1 MRSRLIVLSK
11 AVSFLYWGRKQTR
24 QPRLGKGRAAIG
36 LGLLAAALLTI
47 DLPAKTG
54 RTSKAFALWEEA
66 GKCAS
71 AVLWPGFE
79 PEKMPTLIFD
89 GSNTYAFGFASLPK
103 GFSPAENRPGV
114 GVTKGRHPLLVADQ
128 RVQLDNVYAASC
140 LAFPEFFRESPRLL
154 MGTLI
159 HEQFHVFQ
167 ALRHPDW
174 LPNDAH
180 LFSYPPDTADSVFLS
195 RLEVEALKRAV
206 LSEDDEEARG
216 WAASGLAYR
225 LERHRSLPQSL
236 ARYEDE
242 VQRLEGLAQY
252 VEWKVNGQGL
262 LDNLFNLDFAP
273 GAIREW
279 GYVSGRWLGNI
290 LDRLDAAWKQELDAG
305 QYAYL
310 AQRLAKVVEGADE
323 RYRFSPEEV
332 AGLRRRAEEDL
343 KVKQASQ
350 VNLRK
355 RLESGLGWKIE
366 IIARK
371 DPLRVR
377 FFLADQS
384 EALSPR
390 ELLHCRRLT
399 LAGRSL
405 DLEAYNQEC
414 LTDSEGPGKV
424 ERVLIPGLD
433 RKPRVERVSKR
444 RMIRAPGLLILFGR
458 ASISLR
464 GKTLRVELS
473 P

>member
-1 MRSRLIVLSK
+1 M
-11 AVSFLYWGRKQTR
+11 
-24 QPRLGKGRAAIG
+24 
-36 LGLLAAALLTI
+36 
-47 DLPAKTG
+47 
-54 RTSKAFALWEEA
+54 
-66 GKCAS
+66 CAS
-71 AVLWPGFE
+71 PVLWPGFE
-79 PEKMPTLIFD
+79 PEKLPTLIFD

-103 GFSPAENRPGV
+103 GFSPAENLPSV
-114 GVTKGRHPLLVADQ
+114 GFIKGRHPLITADQ
-128 RVQLDNVYAASC
+128 RVQLDSVYAASC
-140 LAFPEFFRESPRLL
+140 LAFPEFFRESPRIL

-167 ALRHPDW
+167 ALLHPDW

-180 LFSYPPDTADSVFLS
+180 LFSTPADTADSILQR

-206 LSEDDEEARG
+206 LSDDMEEARG
-216 WAASGLAYR
+216 WAAAGLAYR
-225 LERHRSLPQSL
+225 LERHRSLPPNL

-290 LDRLDAAWKQELDAG
+290 LDRLDSGWKQDLDAG
-305 QYAYL
+305 RYAFL
-310 AQRLAKVVEGADE
+310 KERLAKVVEGAEE
-323 RYRFSPEEV
+323 RFRFGQEEV
-332 AGLRRRAEEDL
+332 AGLRRQAERDL
-343 KVKQASQ
+343 KIKQASQ

-355 RLESGLGWKIE
+355 RLETGLSWKVE

-377 FFLADQS
+377 YFLADQS

-390 ELLHCRRLT
+390 ELLHSRRLT

-405 DLEAYNQEC
+405 ELEAYGREC
-414 LTDSEGPGKV
+414 LTESEGPGKV

-433 RKPRVERVSKR
+433 RKPRVERISGR

-458 ASISLR
+458 ASVSLR
-464 GKTLRVELS
+464 GRTLRVELS